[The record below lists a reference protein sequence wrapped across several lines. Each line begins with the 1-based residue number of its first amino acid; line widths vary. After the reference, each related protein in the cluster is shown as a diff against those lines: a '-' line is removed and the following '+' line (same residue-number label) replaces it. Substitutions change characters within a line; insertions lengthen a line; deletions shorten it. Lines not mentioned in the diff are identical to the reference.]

1 MKKNIAETVGV
12 DFIQVME
19 QIGEVVLLFWAA
31 VIGIFQ
37 KKIDVK
43 NTFDQMGRVGIDSLP
58 VALTTGLFLGMVFA
72 VQIANE
78 FVKFGAGKM
87 VGGVMALAVAREIAP
102 VLTAVVISGR
112 VGASIAAE
120 LGTMKVTQQVD
131 AIEMLGTSP
140 VRYLVIPRLIA
151 LCVMLPVLTLFADV
165 IGFIGA
171 FVVSVFLVQ
180 INSYGFM
187 ETAST
192 FLKTGDVFGGLFK
205 AFVFGILIA
214 SIACYTG
221 LKAKNGAKGV
231 GEATTSAVVVSLIT
245 VFIFNYFLS
254 LLLFK

>member
-1 MKKNIAETVGV
+1 MKINVAEAVGV

-19 QIGEVVLLFWAA
+19 RIGEVVLLFWAA
-31 VIGIFQ
+31 VAGIFQ

-58 VALTTGLFLGMVFA
+58 VALTTAIFLGMVFA

-102 VLTAVVISGR
+102 VLTAVVIAGR

-131 AIEMLGTSP
+131 AIKMLGTSP

-165 IGFIGA
+165 IGFMGA
-171 FVVSVFLVQ
+171 FFVSVFLVQ

-187 ETAST
+187 ETASA

-214 SIACYTG
+214 SIACHTG

-231 GEATTSAVVVSLIT
+231 GEATTSAVVSSLIT